1 MARISVQTAQ
11 AIGVDEFI
19 QNFDGGAKPNLYRV
33 EIPQIPLMTSIP
45 NELQGP
51 ADGESGKNSFQ
62 FFARSTVLPASTL
75 GEMIAPYM
83 GRQIKVP
90 GDRTF
95 EDWTTTILADEAQQV
110 RAMLEGWNA
119 TVLNKYEENTPNKN
133 DTYSSEDAGWKSLTA
148 QFIQLNRMGNPTREY
163 TMRHIFP
170 KEVGSVDVAYDNND
184 TIQEFTVTWAYS
196 YFTVKDFV
204 V

>member
-1 MARISVQTAQ
+1 MAQLSVGSANN
-11 AIGVDEFI
+11 IGVDEFVK
-19 QNFDGGAKPNLYRV
+19 NFDGGAKPNLYRV
-33 EIPQIPLMTSIP
+33 KIPAIPAGAVEG
-45 NELQGP
+45 N
-51 ADGESGKNSFQ
+51 GESARNSFE

-119 TVLNKYEENTPNKN
+119 IVLNKYEENIPNTK
-133 DTYSSEDAGWKSLTA
+133 DTYSAENGGWKSLTA
-148 QFIQLNRMGNPTREY
+148 KFIQLNRMGKPTREY
-163 TMRHIFP
+163 TMTHIFP

-196 YFTVKDFV
+196 YFTAVKPTGADSEEG
-204 V
+204 

>member
-110 RAMLEGWNA
+110 RGMLEVWNSNILNSYESNRPNADDTYSGNLEGWKGF
-119 TVLNKYEENTPNKN
+119 TGIF
-133 DTYSSEDAGWKSLTA
+133 S
-148 QFIQLNRMGNPTREY
+148 QLDRTGNPTRQY
-163 TMRHIFP
+163 TMTHMFP